1 MQLVPGDDQVHAARP
16 GHRPSGPPYLHLVY
30 TSTQVRVYWLSYW
43 FCLIGETWEQVI
55 NPWCNA
61 IKKYF
66 VHHLRLSHVIALVM
80 DIRAF
85 LSSKAAEPP
94 EQGSNKT
101 TKTPT
106 LKRGSGDSGS
116 STFQSSS
123 KRKLVRTWLNK
134 PSMAHVQLWSKC
146 YLQPDV
152 TDSEE
157 VLYSWSLFCW
167 VQWNNELYFTHDYY
181 ISSCLNCLLNK
192 NNCFVLYTCL
202 D

>member
-1 MQLVPGDDQVHAARP
+1 MVI
-16 GHRPSGPPYLHLVY
+16 GHHIDFACSGKHGTKSYTQNAMLSKNVCPPS
-30 TSTQVRVYWLSYW
+30 W
-43 FCLIGETWEQVI
+43 
-55 NPWCNA
+55 NA
-61 IKKYF
+61 N
-66 VHHLRLSHVIALVM
+66 LRSPRMIALVM

-85 LSSKAAEPP
+85 LSSKAAEPS

-116 STFQSSS
+116 STSQSSS
-123 KRKLVRTWLNK
+123 KWKLVRTWLNK
-134 PSMAHVQLWSKC
+134 PSMAHVQFWSKC

-167 VQWNNELYFTHDYY
+167 VQWNNKLWLLHFLMFELF
-181 ISSCLNCLLNK
+181 IK
-192 NNCFVLYTCL
+192 
-202 D
+202 